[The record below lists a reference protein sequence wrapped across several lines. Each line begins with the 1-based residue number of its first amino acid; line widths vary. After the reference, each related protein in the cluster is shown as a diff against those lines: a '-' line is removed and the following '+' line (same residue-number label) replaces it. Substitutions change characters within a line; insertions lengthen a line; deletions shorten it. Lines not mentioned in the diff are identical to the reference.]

1 MILLTRRRLL
11 AAASAVGAMILDP
24 VAGSASESS
33 PDWRRRL
40 FRGGPGEAP
49 FVHEHSEPPWRV
61 IEANGIPAHEFGP
74 FPNAGNPFA
83 VRPQRH
89 RFVVSAA
96 PVPLAVPIPIRFV
109 EFGVALN
116 GVPFDPAGPFWN
128 GDNRSGWQFE
138 VMSATARRHL
148 GLDDNDAHT
157 QPGGAYHYHGVP
169 QGYLRE
175 RGIGDEPG
183 PRMVH
188 LGYAADGFPIYWR
201 WGHAVADDPT
211 SPLVELA
218 SGYRL
223 KSGPRVGGPGGRHD
237 GTFVQDYEH
246 VAEQGGLDVCG
257 GRFGATP
264 DWPDGTYHYILTT
277 TFPWI
282 PRFFRGQPHASFAGH
297 GDGPGIDGVP
307 PALRRFQG

>member
-1 MILLTRRRLL
+1 
-11 AAASAVGAMILDP
+11 
-24 VAGSASESS
+24 
-33 PDWRRRL
+33 
-40 FRGGPGEAP
+40 
-49 FVHEHSEPPWRV
+49 V

-237 GTFVQDYEH
+237 G
-246 VAEQGGLDVCG
+246 
-257 GRFGATP
+257 
-264 DWPDGTYHYILTT
+264 
-277 TFPWI
+277 
-282 PRFFRGQPHASFAGH
+282 S
-297 GDGPGIDGVP
+297 
-307 PALRRFQG
+307 LRRPVRGDAGLAGRHLSLHSHDDVSVDPAVLSGAAARQLRRPRRRTGHRRRPAGASAVPGLTASHRRPASGLPKRPRVTRDESKNPLPQVGEAP